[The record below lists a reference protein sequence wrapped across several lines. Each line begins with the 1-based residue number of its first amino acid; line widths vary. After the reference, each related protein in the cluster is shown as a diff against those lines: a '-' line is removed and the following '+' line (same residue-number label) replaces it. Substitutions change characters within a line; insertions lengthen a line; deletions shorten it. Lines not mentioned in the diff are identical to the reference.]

1 MTDRP
6 SAETSPGPGSGP
18 GSVRGQTLS
27 TIDSAALQAAAVP
40 AEEEEDES
48 VRMKSS
54 SCVLLE
60 RHRRKRITQSCS
72 TLRQLLPTIH
82 GGRVDMVTVLETTV
96 AFLETVQDVVAAQ
109 DQHIQ
114 LCPPAELH
122 ADWLRQSQE
131 SREAGNKMAAEQE
144 KKKLN
149 RSGRVRLKRTGADR
163 QADGQADGQADRQ
176 VLIPA
181 AISIVKDFLK
191 M

>member
-1 MTDRP
+1 MTDRL
-6 SAETSPGPGSGP
+6 SAETSPGPGS
-18 GSVRGQTLS
+18 VRDQTLS
-27 TIDSAALQAAAVP
+27 TIDSAALQAAAAP

-48 VRMKSS
+48 LRMKSS

-96 AFLETVQDVVAAQ
+96 AFLETVQEVVAAQ

-144 KKKLN
+144 KKKLDSFVSHCN
-149 RSGRVRLKRTGADR
+149 FVASESSCWSPWQQSTLQDVVP
-163 QADGQADGQADRQ
+163 
-176 VLIPA
+176 VLQY
-181 AISIVKDFLK
+181 
-191 M
+191 